1 VGLVIGI
8 GDMDMAVKRVT
19 VDLRHYPDLVMIL
32 LGMRVNSVAG
42 LRTLLGFGPRISN
55 AAKEM
60 PDGLLSH
67 ETFLWSLFPPHAGIR
82 QYWRDFA
89 SLEAWAR
96 SAPHRE
102 WWKKF
107 LRNPGGTGFWHE
119 TYFMRGG
126 VEAVFDDVPR
136 HIGLIRFADRNPA
149 SGSMFTARQRA
160 QTAGAAGFAAEAP
173 LLPAVAEDELDGSAA
188 K

>member
-1 VGLVIGI
+1 MGLVIGI

-67 ETFLWSLFPPHAGIR
+67 ETFLPVSRNRAQVVAFTIA
-82 QYWRDFA
+82 A
-89 SLEAWAR
+89 SLIIA
-96 SAPHRE
+96 
-102 WWKKF
+102 
-107 LRNPGGTGFWHE
+107 
-119 TYFMRGG
+119 
-126 VEAVFDDVPR
+126 
-136 HIGLIRFADRNPA
+136 
-149 SGSMFTARQRA
+149 
-160 QTAGAAGFAAEAP
+160 
-173 LLPAVAEDELDGSAA
+173 PAVAGTPIGPRTRRKRKSIRAQAYRLGVWVPIRALAASAERCRITVCITSSLQGA
-188 K
+188 PAPSSRCQEFC